1 MRRVGFYTAV
11 AAAVVAVVLPAA
23 GSARHEQGSS
33 KLATIRFSV
42 GIDTAYAPFFVAKNQ
57 GIFRRY
63 GLDVNLVQFA
73 QGGDGVDA
81 MIANAIDAG
90 GSGDA
95 TVLGKSL
102 RGPLKAFAVFNSSG
116 DYIKLTVRKSIT
128 NVRQIRKIGIVP
140 GSLSHYGAFKMLDF
154 FKIPRTSVTF
164 VRGGPPDMPVLLQRG
179 DIDAYV
185 IWEPWPTR
193 AVENGSGKVL
203 MRTKAFKYRYVLML
217 VASADWL
224 ADHRSEAQ
232 RFVRAIDAADR
243 LVERKPSVAAS
254 DTEKEVHVPPK
265 DSLLAVQQIDF
276 GVRDLTAKDLAN
288 FKDIAGFLTEQK
300 ITAREPDASSVVV
313 RGFVSRAITGRA
325 TKKADRLLGT
335 YGDDTINGLA
345 GNDRINGREGVDRL
359 TGGSGKDTIL
369 GGPGNDSIN
378 AKDGTADVVNCG
390 GGKDSVRR
398 DAKDRVSG
406 CEKG

>member
-1 MRRVGFYTAV
+1 VRRVGFYTAV
-11 AAAVVAVVLPAA
+11 AATLAAVVLPAA
-23 GSARHEQGSS
+23 GSARHEQTGR
-33 KLATIRFSV
+33 KLDTIRFSV
-42 GIDTAYAPFFVAKNQ
+42 GIDTAYAPFFVAKNE
-57 GIFRRY
+57 GIFRKH

-81 MIANAIDAG
+81 MIARAIDAG

-116 DYIKLTVRKSIT
+116 DYIKLTVRKSISH
-128 NVRQIRKIGIVP
+128 VRQIKKIGIVP
-140 GSLSHYGAFKMLDF
+140 GSLSHYGAFKMLDY

-217 VASADWL
+217 IARADWF
-224 ADHRSEAQ
+224 ASHRSETQ
-232 RFVRAIDAADR
+232 RFVRAIDEADR
-243 LVERKPSVAAS
+243 LVERKPNVAAA
-254 DTEKEVHVPPK
+254 DTEKEVRVPPK
-265 DSLLAVQQIDF
+265 DSIIAVQQIDF
-276 GVRDLTAKDLAN
+276 GVRDLTSRDLTN
-288 FKDIAGFLTEQK
+288 FKDIASFLLDQK
-300 ITAREPDASSVVV
+300 ITPREPDAASVVV

-325 TKKADRLLGT
+325 TRKDDRLLGT
-335 YGDDTINGLA
+335 YGDDVINGLA
-345 GNDRINGREGVDRL
+345 GSDRINGREGADRL
-359 TGGSGKDTIL
+359 TGGPGKDTIL
-369 GGPGNDSIN
+369 GGPGNDTVN
-378 AKDGTADVVNCG
+378 ARDGSRDVVTCG
-390 GGKDSVRR
+390 AGKDVVKADSQ
-398 DAKDRVSG
+398 DRVSG
-406 CEKG
+406 CEKR

>member
-1 MRRVGFYTAV
+1 MRRGILFVGV
-11 AAAVVAVVLPAA
+11 IAAVVAALLPGA
-23 GSARHEQGSS
+23 GSAH

-42 GIDTAYAPFFVAKNQ
+42 GIDTAYAPFFVAQNE
-57 GIFRRY
+57 GIFKKH

-81 MIANAIDAG
+81 MIAGAIDAG

-102 RGPLKAFAVFNSSG
+102 RGPLKAFGVFNSSG

-128 NVRQIRKIGIVP
+128 NVRQIKKIGIVP
-140 GSLSHYGAFKMLDF
+140 GSLSHYGAFKMLDY

-193 AVENGSGKVL
+193 AVDGGYGKVL

-217 VASADWL
+217 VARADWL
-224 ADHRSEAQ
+224 AGHQAEAQ
-232 RFVRAIDAADR
+232 QFVRAIDEADR
-243 LVERKPSVAAS
+243 LVESKPNVAAA
-254 DTEKEVHVPPK
+254 DTQKEVKIAPG
-265 DSLLAVQQIDF
+265 DSLLAVRQIDF

-288 FKDIAGFLTEQK
+288 FKDIASFLVDQK
-300 ITAREPDASSVVV
+300 ITPREPDAANVVV

-335 YGDDTINGLA
+335 YGDDVINGLA
-345 GNDRINGREGVDRL
+345 GGDRIDGREGNDRL
-359 TGGSGKDTIL
+359 TGGPGKDQIL
-369 GGPGNDSIN
+369 GGPGDDRIN
-378 AKDGTADVVNCG
+378 AKDGAADVVTCG
-390 GGKDSVRR
+390 AGKDRAVVDR
-398 DAKDRVSG
+398 KDRVSG
-406 CEKG
+406 CEKRSA